1 MTPEFDK
8 FVKKIITEAKR
19 CQGPSLRQLS
29 DKSRYRFM
37 ACRENPYS
45 PGYKRIYWGHK
56 DGSFDSTKCARN
68 PRPGTGAY
76 EECKDI
82 RKARMRRLKRLKR
95 LKRGNL

>member
-8 FVKKIITEAKR
+8 FVQEILTEAKR

-29 DKSRYRFM
+29 DKSGYRFM

-45 PGYKRIYWGHK
+45 PGFKRIYWGHK
-56 DGSFDSTKCARN
+56 DGSFDYTKCLRN

-82 RKARMRRLKRLKR
+82 RRAQIRRQKRLRRRNK
-95 LKRGNL
+95 K